1 MTSSSLSFF
10 SRLLTLILCS
20 LTCCSCIFSRSS
32 KICRVKN
39 PVFLQA
45 NDARK
50 EVLEKE
56 RETQRLKQEV
66 TGLKQALKEAN
77 DQCVLLYN
85 EVQRAWR
92 VSFTLQSDLKVLQC

>member
-1 MTSSSLSFF
+1 MQCKYP
-10 SRLLTLILCS
+10 I
-20 LTCCSCIFSRSS
+20 
-32 KICRVKN
+32 
-39 PVFLQA
+39 FLQA

-92 VSFTLQSDLKVLQC
+92 VSFTLQSDLKVLHC